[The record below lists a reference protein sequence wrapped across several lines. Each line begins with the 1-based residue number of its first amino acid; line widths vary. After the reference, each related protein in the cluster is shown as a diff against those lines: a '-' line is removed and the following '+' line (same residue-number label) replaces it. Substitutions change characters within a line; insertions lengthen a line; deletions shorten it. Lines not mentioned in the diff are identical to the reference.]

1 MPSADALCIL
11 REQNAA
17 AGIPS
22 HDDLTGPGDHNSLA
36 AQYTPDTLNA
46 IERIVGSRHRG
57 SGLPLLF
64 GFLLF
69 FLSLFLFSSA
79 NLFLFS
85 PPSFLFFLFVIVDHK
100 EGSPCDDYS
109 RDRDDGSGFGTR
121 SMSRSGGC
129 R

>member
-1 MPSADALCIL
+1 MPSADSFCIL
-11 REQNAA
+11 REHNAA

-22 HDDLTGPGDHNSLA
+22 HDDLAGPGDHNSLA
-36 AQYTPDTLNA
+36 AQYAPDTLNA
-46 IERIVGSRHRG
+46 IERIIGSRH
-57 SGLPLLF
+57 SGGLLLLS

-69 FLSLFLFSSA
+69 SLSLFLFSSA
-79 NLFLFS
+79 SLFLFS

-109 RDRDDGSGFGTR
+109 RDDDDGSDFGPR
-121 SMSRSGGC
+121 NRRRSGGC